1 MIEVDASQQSSARR
15 DHVFHRNLHKTYP
28 VAVRAAGVY
37 LFDEDDK
44 AYLDASSGAVAVNL
58 GHGVQEIVDAMAAQA
73 SQVAFAH
80 TLRFETPVLTETAN
94 QITDL
99 APDGLE
105 TVYFASGGS
114 EANEAAMKLARQFHL
129 DSGRPGKHLVIGR
142 WQSYHGN
149 TLGALSAG
157 GDVGRRTTFSPMLAP
172 YPHVSSPENEPRPS
186 TSPHE
191 RPTGTEQFDY
201 IGEIEGVIAR
211 VGAENISAFI
221 CEAIV
226 GSQQGAVVPP
236 PKYLGQVR
244 ELCDRHEIVL
254 IIDEVMTGF
263 GRTGKNFAVEHFDV
277 TPDIIT
283 FGKGV
288 TGGYAPLSGMIVND
302 RIVDVIR
309 NRSEGV
315 FRHGYTYSGHPV
327 CLAAGSAALTYYRT
341 HRVLENVVTQGRYL
355 RERLD
360 DLQARQPRMGAV
372 RGRGLLLGFDLLE
385 VEGRSRI
392 TSEFFN
398 EVAMRNGAVFY
409 PGKGRIDGI
418 RGQHL
423 LIAPPL
429 TIQRVDIDLML
440 DVLEQTLA
448 QVDSA
453 SAITP
458 HEGMHHES

>member
-1 MIEVDASQQSSARR
+1 VSNVAAPAQAPVR
-15 DHVFHRNLHKTYP
+15 DHVFHRNLLKKYP

-37 LFDEDDK
+37 IFDSEGK
-44 AYLDASSGAVAVNL
+44 AYLDASSGAVAANL
-58 GHGVQEIVDAMAAQA
+58 GHGVQEIVDAMTAQA

-80 TLRFETPVLTETAN
+80 TLRFETPVLAETAGR
-94 QITDL
+94 IADL

-105 TVYFASGGS
+105 TVYFAAGGS

-157 GDVGRRTTFSPMLAP
+157 GDVGRRTSFSPMLAP
-172 YPHVSSPENEPRPS
+172 YPHVSAPENES
-186 TSPHE
+186 LESVCPHDCG
-191 RPTGTEQFDY
+191 PHEQFDY
-201 IGEIEGVIAR
+201 IGEIEQVIAR

-226 GSQQGAVVPP
+226 GSQQGAVVPS

-244 ELCDRHEIVL
+244 ELCDRHDIVL
-254 IIDEVMTGF
+254 IVDEVMTGF
-263 GRTGKNFAVEHFDV
+263 GRTGKNFAVEHFGV

-288 TGGYAPLSGMIVND
+288 TGGYAPLSGMIVHD

-309 NRSEGV
+309 ERSDGV

-327 CLAAGSAALTYYRT
+327 CLAAGNAALTYYQD
-341 HRVLENVVTQGRYL
+341 HKVLDNVVKQGRYL
-355 RERLD
+355 RDRLE
-360 DLQARQPRMGAV
+360 DLQSRQARMGPV
-372 RGRGLLLGFDLLE
+372 RGRGLLLGFDLLD
-385 VEGRSRI
+385 VPGKRYI
-392 TSEFFN
+392 TSESFN
-398 EVAMRNGAVFY
+398 EMAMQNGAIFY
-409 PGKGRIDGI
+409 PGKGRIDGV

-429 TIQRVDIDLML
+429 TIQRVDIDLMV
-440 DVLEQTLA
+440 DVLERTLTD
-448 QVDSA
+448 VDVGVSSLIINERNA
-453 SAITP
+453 L
-458 HEGMHHES
+458 

>member
-1 MIEVDASQQSSARR
+1 MSNVAAPAQAPVR
-15 DHVFHRNLHKTYP
+15 DHVFHRNLLKKYP

-37 LFDEDDK
+37 IFDNDGN
-44 AYLDASSGAVAVNL
+44 AYLDASSGAVAANL

-80 TLRFETPVLTETAN
+80 TLRFETPVLVETASR
-94 QITDL
+94 IADL
-99 APDGLE
+99 SPDGLE

-129 DSGRPGKHLVIGR
+129 DSGRTGKHLVIGR

-157 GDVGRRTTFSPMLAP
+157 GDVGRRTSFSPMLAP
-172 YPHVSSPENEPRPS
+172 YPHISAPKNEPLELV
-186 TSPHE
+186 SPHDCG
-191 RPTGTEQFDY
+191 PGDQFDY
-201 IGEIEGVIAR
+201 IGEFEQVITR

-226 GSQQGAVVPP
+226 GSQQGAVVPN

-244 ELCDRHEIVL
+244 ELCDRYDIVL
-254 IIDEVMTGF
+254 IVDEVMTGF
-263 GRTGKNFAVEHFDV
+263 GRTGKNFAVEHFGV

-288 TGGYAPLSGMIVND
+288 TGGYAPLSGMIVHD

-309 NRSEGV
+309 ECSDGV

-327 CLAAGSAALTYYRT
+327 CLAAGNAALTYYT
-341 HRVLENVVTQGRYL
+341 DNGVLENVVDQGRYL
-355 RERLD
+355 RGQLD
-360 DLQARQPRMGAV
+360 ELQSRQPRMGPV
-372 RGRGLLLGFDLLE
+372 RGRGLLLGFDLLD
-385 VEGRSRI
+385 VPGRRHI
-392 TSEFFN
+392 TSESFN
-398 EVAMRNGAVFY
+398 EMAMQNGAIFY

-429 TIQRVDIDLML
+429 TIQRVDIDLMV
-440 DVLEQTLA
+440 DVLEQTLTD
-448 QVDSA
+448 VDVEVSSLIINERNA
-453 SAITP
+453 L
-458 HEGMHHES
+458 

>member
-1 MIEVDASQQSSARR
+1 MSNVAGPAQAPGR
-15 DHVFHRNLHKTYP
+15 DHVFHRNLLKTYP

-37 LFDEDDK
+37 IFDDEGR
-44 AYLDASSGAVAVNL
+44 AYLDASSGAVAANL

-80 TLRFETPVLTETAN
+80 TLRFETPVLAETAGR
-94 QITDL
+94 IAEL
-99 APDGLE
+99 SPEGLE

-157 GDVGRRTTFSPMLAP
+157 GDVGRRTSFSPMLAP
-172 YPHVSSPENEPRPS
+172 YPHVSAPENESRES
-186 TSPHE
+186 VCPHDGGSE
-191 RPTGTEQFDY
+191 AGPFDY
-201 IGEIEGVIAR
+201 MAEFEQVIAR

-236 PKYLGQVR
+236 AKYLGQVR
-244 ELCDRHEIVL
+244 DLCDRHDIVL
-254 IIDEVMTGF
+254 IVDEVMTGF
-263 GRTGKNFAVEHFDV
+263 GRTGKNFAVEHFNV
-277 TPDIIT
+277 IPDIIT

-288 TGGYAPLSGMIVND
+288 TGGYAPLSGMIVHD
-302 RIVDVIR
+302 RIVDVVR
-309 NRSEGV
+309 ERSGGV

-327 CLAAGSAALTYYRT
+327 CLAAGNAALTYYQD
-341 HRVLENVVTQGRYL
+341 HKVLDNVVKQGRYL

-360 DLQARQPRMGAV
+360 DIQARQPRMGPV
-372 RGRGLLLGFDLLE
+372 RGRGLLLGFDLLD
-385 VEGRSRI
+385 VPGRRHI
-392 TSEFFN
+392 TSESFN
-398 EVAMRNGAVFY
+398 EMAMRNGAIFY

-440 DVLEQTLA
+440 DVLEQTLTDVDV
-448 QVDSA
+448 QVSSLIINERNA
-453 SAITP
+453 L
-458 HEGMHHES
+458 